1 MIMAKKK
8 KRSTGLPPG
17 SVVFTGSRKVE
28 KISIH
33 YLQYNQADCLA
44 TQLDNQSIQDFHQPV
59 DDFVQWY
66 DIRGLHDTEL
76 IGAFGKVFSVH
87 PLAMEDIVDP
97 GQRPKVDEYENGLFV
112 SAKAIAFDLKTR
124 KITLEQVSFYLGEGY
139 LLTFQEDEADL
150 FSVIR
155 QRIELNG
162 GRIRKSAAD
171 YLLYALLDYLVDQY
185 VITLDRI
192 EGVLEEMEAVIYR
205 GQNTDMRNEIY
216 ELKQQLNRL
225 RKVMI
230 PSREL
235 FNRLVTGES
244 PLLTTSTLLYLR
256 DLRDHQVQALETTEG
271 FRDGIIGLQD
281 LYLSELSFRMNN
293 VMQFLAIVSTVLIPL
308 TFLTGLYGMNFAY
321 IPGLDHP
328 HGFWILVAVMAG
340 FTLALVAYFRRK
352 GWL

>member
-1 MIMAKKK
+1 M
-8 KRSTGLPPG
+8 
-17 SVVFTGSRKVE
+17 
-28 KISIH
+28 
-33 YLQYNQADCLA
+33 LQV
-44 TQLDNQSIQDFHQPV
+44 DNQSIQDFHQPV

-97 GQRPKVDEYENGLFV
+97 GQRPKVDEYTDGLFI
-112 SAKAIAFDLKTR
+112 SAKAISFDDTTR
-124 KITLEQVSFYLGEGY
+124 KIALEQVSFYLGKGY
-139 LLTFQEDEADL
+139 LLTFQEDETDL
-150 FSVIR
+150 FPVIR

-162 GRIRKSAAD
+162 GRIRKSGAG

-185 VITLDRI
+185 VLTLDHI
-192 EGVLEEMEAVIYR
+192 EGLLESMEAGIYS
-205 GQNTDMRNEIY
+205 GETPDVRNELY

-244 PLLTTSTLLYLR
+244 DLLSEQTLLYLR
-256 DLRDHQVQALETTEG
+256 DLRDHQIQALEATEG
-271 FRDGIIGLQD
+271 FRDSINSLQD

-308 TFLTGLYGMNFAY
+308 SFLTGLFGMNFAY
-321 IPGLDHP
+321 IPGLAHP
-328 HGFWILVAVMAG
+328 HGFWLLVLVMVG
-340 FTLALVAYFRRK
+340 ITLGLVLFFRRK